1 MRVLTEITAN
11 RILLDA
17 HDKKILQAL
26 AQDAR
31 QPVTKI
37 AKQVRLSRDAI
48 AYRLK
53 MYEAKGLIQGYRT
66 VVDIEKFGYSNYHLL
81 LELNK
86 PSQEF
91 ERTIIAKLKVLPF
104 VRAILRFSGKYDL
117 EIAIIAAS
125 IQTFQSYMEEIVS
138 ICSRFL
144 LDYEVVII
152 TQNYKQG
159 PFPKNFIE
167 TVEEEKKKNKEVYQ
181 VDDKDLKI
189 LGMLANDARRP
200 LFKISE
206 SLDLSADAVSYRI
219 KRMVNSGYITRFV
232 PAINYQLLGYN
243 VYAVLMDLR
252 SFSPKEDAT
261 LREFF
266 RTDRNILWAVKTIGK
281 YNILFY
287 ITTTTP
293 DGVHET
299 MLHLREQFPEKIRGY
314 ETFIASEQYKYTYF
328 PEELIR
334 IKN

>member
-1 MRVLTEITAN
+1 
-11 RILLDA
+11 
-17 HDKKILQAL
+17 
-26 AQDAR
+26 
-31 QPVTKI
+31 
-37 AKQVRLSRDAI
+37 
-48 AYRLK
+48 
-53 MYEAKGLIQGYRT
+53 
-66 VVDIEKFGYSNYHLL
+66 
-81 LELNK
+81 
-86 PSQEF
+86 
-91 ERTIIAKLKVLPF
+91 
-104 VRAILRFSGKYDL
+104 
-117 EIAIIAAS
+117 
-125 IQTFQSYMEEIVS
+125 MEEIVS